1 MLRGFFARPY
11 YTADGGSSAAGGT
24 TSGGAQ
30 TGGEPGSSTSSAP
43 ATGQAP
49 APASGDTTP
58 AAAPASTAQSDKL
71 FTQADL
77 DRAIQQRLAEEKTRE
92 EKRTADASKKGKEE
106 ALKQAGEWQALAE
119 QRGQEL
125 AALQGAAEQRDAYA
139 GALNAVIEAQIADWP
154 KEVKALDP
162 GKNKLTERIAWVQ
175 SAKAL
180 AERLQQTTPKA
191 PNTEG
196 GAGNRKPADVPANGG
211 QQGTAPTYR
220 FQKPGDVTW

>member
-1 MLRGFFARPY
+1 MLRGYFARSLHYAAP
-11 YTADGGSSAAGGT
+11 DGGSSAAGGS

-30 TGGEPGSSTSSAP
+30 TGGEPGSNTPSAP

-49 APASGDTTP
+49 APASGDP
-58 AAAPASTAQSDKL
+58 PAPAAAAPAADKQ
-71 FTQADL
+71 FSQADV
-77 DRAIQQRLAEEKTRE
+77 DRIVGERLAEEQRRN
-92 EKRTADASKKGKEE
+92 EKRSADASKKTKDD

-119 QRGQEL
+119 QRGAEL
-125 AALQGAAEQRDAYA
+125 AGLQGVAEQRDAYA

-162 GKNKLTERIAWVQ
+162 GKDKLTERIAWVQ

-196 GAGNRKPADVPANGG
+196 GAGNRKPADVAGDR
-211 QQGTAPTYR
+211 QQGATQTYR
-220 FQKPGDVTW
+220 FQQPGDVTW